1 MEEVPS
7 GFQALN
13 KTALYMTI
21 SEAMQQ
27 ENTMLHDSIDKLV
40 ANPCSV
46 GLAQTSP
53 VVPLGL
59 VIGTYAALPYIHL
72 QLEARRRLYPD
83 VRTLVIHIWAQR
95 FSDTGTERWHAWQK
109 GNPVPEERRGY
120 APWTLMGTCRQ
131 SKYPTRL
138 WHDSEHPVEYGRL
151 AQEWGLPYSEEDF
164 VDPNMGTGP
173 GKAPPFCVNTT

>member
-1 MEEVPS
+1 MEEMPS
-7 GFQALN
+7 GYQSWN
-13 KTALYMTI
+13 KNALYKRI

-83 VRTLVIHIWAQR
+83 EQ
-95 FSDTGTERWHAWQK
+95 
-109 GNPVPEERRGY
+109 
-120 APWTLMGTCRQ
+120 
-131 SKYPTRL
+131 
-138 WHDSEHPVEYGRL
+138 PVEYGRL

>member
-1 MEEVPS
+1 
-7 GFQALN
+7 
-13 KTALYMTI
+13 MTI

-83 VRTLVIHIWAQR
+83 VRTLVH
-95 FSDTGTERWHAWQK
+95 DDG
-109 GNPVPEERRGY
+109 
-120 APWTLMGTCRQ
+120 
-131 SKYPTRL
+131 SKQGAAIEALAHEYGAEFFT
-138 WHDSEHPVEYGRL
+138 HPVRHLHHLGDLSIYPVAL
-151 AQEWGLPYSEEDF
+151 AWAE
-164 VDPNMGTGP
+164 T
-173 GKAPPFCVNTT
+173 